1 MSWRD
6 MPSLAA
12 LRAFSVFSE
21 TGSVQQAGAA
31 LNVSHAAISQQLR
44 QLESHMGVPLL
55 DRSGRALKLTPEG
68 EKLAQALTLGFGAI
82 RAAVQDLSTRGA
94 GQPLHVTCT
103 PMFAT
108 HWLMPRLAAFRQVY
122 PEVDMVIDPT
132 GEVVHLGPGGID
144 IALRFG
150 RGDWPGLEAEMLLPS
165 PMVVV
170 AAPGLLDN
178 RAIARPEDLLDL
190 PWLEE
195 IGTNEA
201 SVWLRSRGVED
212 GLKGGR
218 VVLPGNLLMEALRG
232 GQGVAVS
239 VRAFVAPDVAA
250 GRLVELFCDEPGRG
264 YHIVHRPGLLRPGAR
279 HFVNWLRRQRDS
291 TDQL

>member
-1 MSWRD
+1 MNWRD
-6 MPSLAA
+6 MPSMAA

-21 TGSVQQAGAA
+21 TGNLQQAGAQ

-44 QLESHMGVPLL
+44 QLEAHMGVPLL
-55 DRSGRALKLTPEG
+55 DRSGRALRLTPEG
-68 EKLAQALTLGFGAI
+68 EQLAKALTLGFGAI
-82 RAAVQDLSTRGA
+82 RMAVQDLTTRGA

-108 HWLMPRLAAFRQVY
+108 HWLMPRLAGFRQAY
-122 PEVDMVIDPT
+122 PEVDLVIDPT
-132 GEVVHLGPGGID
+132 GEVVQLTPGGID
-144 IALRFG
+144 VALRYG
-150 RGDWPGLEAEMLLPS
+150 SGAWPGLEAEMLLAS

-170 AAPGLLDN
+170 AAPGLLDQ
-178 RAIARPEDLLDL
+178 RKVKQPEDLLDL

-212 GLKGGR
+212 SLKAGR
-218 VVLPGNLLMEALRG
+218 VVLPGNLLMEALRA

-239 VRAFVAPDVAA
+239 VREFVAPDVAA
-250 GRLVELFCDEPGRG
+250 GRLTELFCEEQGRG
-264 YHIVHRPGLLRPGAR
+264 YHIVHRPGVLRPGAR
-279 HFVNWLRRQRDS
+279 HFVNWLRRERGS
-291 TDQL
+291 TPLI

>member
-1 MSWRD
+1 MQWRD
-6 MPSLAA
+6 MPSLSA
-12 LRAFSVFSE
+12 LRAFAVFAESG
-21 TGSVQQAGAA
+21 TLQQAGVA

-44 QLESHMGVPLL
+44 QLEAHMGVPLL
-55 DRSGRALKLTPEG
+55 DRSGRALRLTVEG
-68 EKLAQALTLGFGAI
+68 EQLAQALTLGFRAI
-82 RAAVQDLSTRGA
+82 RVAVQDLTTRGA

-108 HWLMPRLAAFRQVY
+108 HWLMPRLAGFRQAY
-122 PEVDMVIDPT
+122 PAVDLVIDPT
-132 GEVVHLGPGGID
+132 GEVVQMTPGGID
-144 IALRFG
+144 VALRYG
-150 RGDWPGLEAEMLLPS
+150 HGNWPGLEAEMLLPS

-170 AAPGLLDN
+170 AAPGLLDQRRVN
-178 RAIARPEDLLDL
+178 RPEDLLDL

-212 GLKGGR
+212 GLKAGR

-239 VRAFVAPDVAA
+239 VRDFVAPDVKA
-250 GRLVELFCDEPGRG
+250 GRLIELFQEEQGRG
-264 YHIVHRPGLLRPGAR
+264 YHIVHRPGVLRPGAR
-279 HFVNWLRRQRDS
+279 HFVNWLRRERAS
-291 TDQL
+291 TALS

>member
-12 LRAFSVFSE
+12 LRAFAVFAE
-21 TGSVQQAGAA
+21 TGTLQQAGAL
-31 LNVSHAAISQQLR
+31 LNVSHAAVSQQLR
-44 QLESHMGVPLL
+44 ALESHMGVALL

-68 EKLAQALTLGFGAI
+68 EQLSQALTLGFGAI
-82 RAAVQDLSTRGA
+82 RMAVQDLSTRGA
-94 GQPLHVTCT
+94 GRPLHVTCT

-108 HWLMPRLAAFRQVY
+108 HWLMPRLAGFRQAC
-122 PEVDMVIDPT
+122 PEVDLVIDPT
-132 GEVVHLGPGGID
+132 GEVVQLAPGGID
-144 IALRFG
+144 VALRFG
-150 RGDWPGLEAEMLLPS
+150 HGNWPGLEAEMLLPS

-170 AAPGLLDN
+170 AAPGLLDG
-178 RAIARPEDLLDL
+178 REVRRPEDLLDL

-212 GLKGGR
+212 ELKAGR
-218 VVLPGNLLMEALRG
+218 VTLPGNLLMEALRG

-239 VRAFVAPDVAA
+239 VRAFIAPDVAA
-250 GRLVELFCDEPGRG
+250 GRLTELFCDEQGRG
-264 YHIVHRPGLLRPGAR
+264 YHIVHRPGVLRSGAR
-279 HFVNWLRRQRDS
+279 HFVSWLRRERAK
-291 TDQL
+291 

>member
-12 LRAFSVFSE
+12 LRAFAVFAE
-21 TGSVQQAGAA
+21 TGHVQRAGAL

-44 QLESHMGVPLL
+44 QLEAHMGLALL
-55 DRSGRALKLTPEG
+55 DRSGRSLRLTPEG
-68 EKLAQALTLGFGAI
+68 EQLAQALTLGFGAI
-82 RAAVQDLSTRGA
+82 RSAVQDLTVRGA

-108 HWLMPRLAAFRQVY
+108 HWLMPRLPVFRQAH
-122 PEVDMVIDPT
+122 PDVDLVIDPS
-132 GEVVHLGPGGID
+132 GEVMQLVPGGID
-144 IALRFG
+144 IALRYG
-150 RGDWPGLEAEMLLPS
+150 KGDWPGMETEMLLAS

-170 AAPGLLDN
+170 AAPGLLDG
-178 RAIARPEDLLDL
+178 RSVTRPENLLDL

-201 SVWLRSRGVED
+201 SVWLKSRGVTEAV
-212 GLKGGR
+212 KAGR
-218 VVLPGNLLMEALRG
+218 IKLPGNLLMDALRA

-239 VRAFVAPDVAA
+239 VQAFVAPDIAE
-250 GRLVELFCDEPGRG
+250 GRLVQLFCEEKGRG
-264 YHIVHRPGLLRPGAR
+264 YHIAHRPGVLRPGAR
-279 HFVNWLRRQRDS
+279 HFVNWLRRERDS
-291 TDQL
+291 IADS

>member
-1 MSWRD
+1 MQWRD
-6 MPSLAA
+6 MPSLSA
-12 LRAFSVFSE
+12 LRAFAVFAESG
-21 TGSVQQAGAA
+21 TLQQAGVA

-44 QLESHMGVPLL
+44 QLEARMGVPLL
-55 DRSGRALKLTPEG
+55 DRSGRALRLTVEG
-68 EKLAQALTLGFGAI
+68 EQLAQALTLGFGAI
-82 RAAVQDLSTRGA
+82 RVAVQDLTTRGA

-108 HWLMPRLAAFRQVY
+108 HWLMPRLAGFRQAY
-122 PEVDMVIDPT
+122 PAVDLVIDPT
-132 GEVVHLGPGGID
+132 GEVVQLTPGGID
-144 IALRFG
+144 VALRYG
-150 RGDWPGLEAEMLLPS
+150 HGNWPGLEAEMLLPS

-170 AAPGLLDN
+170 AAPGLLD
-178 RAIARPEDLLDL
+178 RRRVDQPEDLLDL

-212 GLKGGR
+212 GLKAGR

-239 VRAFVAPDVAA
+239 VRDFVAPDVKA
-250 GRLVELFCDEPGRG
+250 G
-264 YHIVHRPGLLRPGAR
+264 
-279 HFVNWLRRQRDS
+279 
-291 TDQL
+291 

>member
-1 MSWRD
+1 MLWRD

-12 LRAFSVFSE
+12 LRAFSAFAD
-21 TGSVQQAGAA
+21 TGSVQQAGAL

-44 QLESHMGVPLL
+44 QLEAHMGVPLL
-55 DRSGRALKLTPEG
+55 DRSGRALQLTLEG
-68 EKLAQALTLGFGAI
+68 EQLAQALALGFGAI

-103 PMFAT
+103 PMFAS
-108 HWLMPRLAAFRQVY
+108 HWLMPRLAAFRQAH
-122 PEVDMVIDPT
+122 PEVDLVIDPT
-132 GEVVHLGPGGID
+132 GEVVTLSPGGID
-144 IALRFG
+144 IALRYG
-150 RGDWPGLEAEMLLPS
+150 NGDWPGLSVEPLLPS

-170 AAPGLLDN
+170 AAPGLLDQ
-178 RAIARPEDLLDL
+178 RQIHRPEDLLDL

-195 IGTNEA
+195 IGTHEA

-212 GLKGGR
+212 SIKAGR
-218 VVLPGNLLMEALRG
+218 VVLPGNLLMEALRA

-239 VRAFVAPDVAA
+239 VRDFVAPDVAA
-250 GRLVELFCDEPGRG
+250 GRLVELFCENPGRG

-279 HFVNWLRRQRDS
+279 HFVNWLRHERDLS
-291 TDQL
+291 ATA

>member
-12 LRAFSVFSE
+12 LRAFAVFAE
-21 TGSVQQAGAA
+21 TGALQQAGAV

-44 QLESHMGVPLL
+44 HLEAHMGVPLL
-55 DRSGRALKLTPEG
+55 DRSGRALKLTAEG
-68 EKLAQALTLGFGAI
+68 EQLAQALTLGFGAI
-82 RAAVQDLSTRGA
+82 RMAVQDLSARGA

-108 HWLMPRLAAFRQVY
+108 HWLMPRLAVFRQAY

-132 GEVVHLGPGGID
+132 GEVVQLTPGGID
-144 IALRFG
+144 IALRYG
-150 RGDWPGLEAEMLLPS
+150 HGTWAGLDSEMLLPS

-170 AAPGLLDN
+170 AAPGLLDK
-178 RAIARPEDLLDL
+178 RQVSRPEDLLDL

-212 GLKGGR
+212 SIKAGR
-218 VVLPGNLLMEALRG
+218 VVLPGNLLMEALRA

-239 VRAFVAPDVAA
+239 VRDFVAPDVAA
-250 GRLVELFCDEPGRG
+250 GRLVELFCENPGRG
-264 YHIVHRPGLLRPGAR
+264 YHIVHRPGVLRPGAR
-279 HFVNWLRRQRDS
+279 HFVNWLRRERDL
-291 TDQL
+291 TATA

>member
-12 LRAFSVFSE
+12 LRAFAVFAE
-21 TGSVQQAGAA
+21 TGALQQAGAV

-44 QLESHMGVPLL
+44 HLEAHMGVPLL
-55 DRSGRALKLTPEG
+55 DRSGRALKLTAEG
-68 EKLAQALTLGFGAI
+68 EQLAQALTLGFGAI
-82 RAAVQDLSTRGA
+82 RTAVQDLSTRGA

-108 HWLMPRLAAFRQVY
+108 HWLMPRLAVFRQAY

-132 GEVVHLGPGGID
+132 GEVVQLTPGGID
-144 IALRFG
+144 IALRYG
-150 RGDWPGLEAEMLLPS
+150 HGTWPGLDSEMLLPS

-170 AAPGLLDN
+170 AAPGLLDK
-178 RAIARPEDLLDL
+178 RQVGRPEDLLDL

-201 SVWLRSRGVED
+201 SVWLRSRGVQD
-212 GLKGGR
+212 SIKAGR
-218 VVLPGNLLMEALRG
+218 VVLPGNLLMEALRA

-239 VRAFVAPDVAA
+239 VRDFVAPDVAA
-250 GRLVELFCDEPGRG
+250 GRLVELFCENAGRG
-264 YHIVHRPGLLRPGAR
+264 YHIVHRPGVLRPGAR
-279 HFVNWLRRQRDS
+279 HFVNWLRRERDL
-291 TDQL
+291 TATA

>member
-1 MSWRD
+1 MNWRD
-6 MPSLAA
+6 MPSLSA
-12 LRAFSVFSE
+12 LRAFAVFAESG
-21 TGSVQQAGAA
+21 TLQQAGAA

-44 QLESHMGVPLL
+44 QLEAHMGVPLL
-55 DRSGRALKLTPEG
+55 DRSGRALRLTAEG
-68 EKLAQALTLGFGAI
+68 EQLAQALTLGFGAI
-82 RAAVQDLSTRGA
+82 RVAVQDLTTRGA

-108 HWLMPRLAAFRQVY
+108 YWLMPRLAGFRQAY
-122 PEVDMVIDPT
+122 PEVDLVIDPT
-132 GEVVHLGPGGID
+132 GEVVQMAPGGID
-144 IALRFG
+144 VALRYG
-150 RGDWPGLEAEMLLPS
+150 HGNWPGLEAEMLLPS

-170 AAPGLLDN
+170 AAPGLLD
-178 RAIARPEDLLDL
+178 RRRVDQPEDLLDL

-212 GLKGGR
+212 GLKAGR

-239 VRAFVAPDVAA
+239 VRDFVAPDVAA
-250 GRLVELFCDEPGRG
+250 GRLTELFCEEQGRG
-264 YHIVHRPGLLRPGAR
+264 YHIVHRPGVLRPGAR
-279 HFVNWLRRQRDS
+279 HFVNWLRRERAS
-291 TDQL
+291 TP